1 MTYPTTKSTWLFFLF
16 ISGVISTI
24 AQTNESPAGAYTWKK
39 NKTELQDGYV
49 VLKSGKRMEGKIS
62 LKGSPT
68 SVSEIEFKGEGK
80 EVDFPIASLKAYGL
94 VGVNPNASVSASA
107 GAVNESPSSMY
118 EWRDMGVVMNKKI
131 ESTTP
136 RLGYMVLKDGTRY
149 EGELKLRRKD
159 GILED
164 FEVKTDQGKQKAD
177 ANKVARYGY
186 TISEAEVAQLN
197 LAKEIKKSFPGS
209 INTGSGTLPGEI
221 TIKPSASR
229 FSSEKI
235 IFEGR
240 DGKLSEYDPKSITGF
255 SLTSKG
261 KEVRFTALENVFVK
275 EIFKGK
281 TFQVYMNP
289 KPTSINK
296 FATSLAKNAA
306 QIGTAAAASAV
317 VNADAKKN
325 NYTTNLDSIIRV
337 SSTEDLITLRDA
349 WANAAGYD
357 NADDALEQSDNE
369 SLKANIG
376 ALELAIAGREVAN
389 SEGGILNE
397 EWVIFNRITNEKTVV
412 YKSEFK
418 DQIEAL
424 LFGCDKYLEL
434 SKSQQNEMQKWNNFE
449 DTMKFLDGC
458 Y

>member
-1 MTYPTTKSTWLFFLF
+1 MTNKTTKFPLLSLF
-16 ISGVISTI
+16 ISCAIGAF
-24 AQTNESPAGAYTWKK
+24 AQTNESPAGAYQWKK

-49 VLKSGKRMEGKIS
+49 VLKSGKKMEGKIS

-68 SVSEIEFKGEGK
+68 SVSEIEFIGEGK
-80 EVDFPIASLKAYGL
+80 EVDFPMGSLKSYGL
-94 VGVNPNASVSASA
+94 IGVNPNASARVT
-107 GAVNESPSSMY
+107 GGPVNESPESMY
-118 EWRDMGVVMNKKI
+118 EWRDMGVVMSKKI

-136 RLGYMVLKDGTRY
+136 REGYMVLKDGTRY
-149 EGELKLRRKD
+149 EGEMKLRRKD
-159 GILED
+159 GVLED
-164 FEVKTDQGKQKAD
+164 FEIKTASGKQKAD
-177 ANKVARYGY
+177 ASKVAKYGY
-186 TISEAEVAQLN
+186 TVSQEEVAQLN
-197 LAKEIKKSFPGS
+197 LSKDVKKSFPGT
-209 INTGSGTLPGEI
+209 IYTGSGSLAGEI

-235 IFEGR
+235 IFTGR
-240 DGKLSEYDPKSITGF
+240 DGKLIEYDPKTINGF
-255 SLTSKG
+255 AVTSKG
-261 KEVRFTALENVFVK
+261 KETHFTSLENLFVK
-275 EIFKGK
+275 ELFKGK

-349 WANAAGYD
+349 WAQAAGYD

-397 EWVIFNRITNEKTVV
+397 EWVIFNRITNEKTIVF
-412 YKSEFK
+412 KSEFK
-418 DQIEAL
+418 DQIDAL
-424 LFGCDKYLEL
+424 LFGCDKFLEIP
-434 SKSQQNEMQKWNNFE
+434 KGQQNEMQKWSNFE

>member
-1 MTYPTTKSTWLFFLF
+1 MTYNRTKFLLLFSL
-16 ISGVISTI
+16 ITCSLAVS
-24 AQTNESPAGAYTWKK
+24 AQTNESPAGAYQWKK

-68 SVSEIEFKGEGK
+68 AVSEIEFKGEGK
-80 EVDFPIASLKAYGL
+80 EVDFPIGSLKSYGL
-94 VGVNPNASVSASA
+94 TGVNPNASASA
-107 GAVNESPSSMY
+107 AGGPINESPESMY
-118 EWRDMGVVMNKKI
+118 EWRDMGIVMNKKI

-136 RLGYMVLKDGTRY
+136 RNGYVVLRDGTRY
-149 EGELKLRRKD
+149 EGEIKLRRKD
-159 GILED
+159 GVLED
-164 FEVKTDQGKQKAD
+164 FEVKTASGKQKAD
-177 ANKVARYGY
+177 ISKVAKYGY
-186 TISEAEVAQLN
+186 TVSQEEVAQIN
-197 LAKEIKKSFPGS
+197 LSKQVRASFPGA
-209 INTGSGTLPGEI
+209 IYTGSGSVPGEI

-235 IFEGR
+235 IFTGR
-240 DGKLSEYDPKSITGF
+240 DGKLTEYDSKSIGGF
-255 SLTSKG
+255 SITSKG
-261 KEVRFTALENVFVK
+261 KEARFTAFENVFVK
-275 EIFKGK
+275 ELYKGK

-306 QIGTAAAASAV
+306 QIGTSAAASAV

-349 WANAAGYD
+349 WAQAAGYD
-357 NADDALEQSDNE
+357 SADDALEQSDNE

-376 ALELAIAGREVAN
+376 SLELAIAGREVAN
-389 SEGGILNE
+389 TEGGILNE
-397 EWVIFNRITNEKTVV
+397 EWVIFNRISNEKTIV

-418 DQIEAL
+418 KQIEAL

-434 SKSQQNEMQKWNNFE
+434 PKGQQNEMQKWNNFE
-449 DTMKFLDGC
+449 STMKFLDAC

>member
-1 MTYPTTKSTWLFFLF
+1 MTYKTTKFPLLVLLI
-16 ISGVISTI
+16 ISSVSAF
-24 AQTNESPAGAYTWKK
+24 AQTNESPAGAYQWKK

-49 VLKSGKRMEGKIS
+49 VLKSGKKMEGKIS
-62 LKGSPT
+62 LKGAPT
-68 SVSEIEFKGEGK
+68 AVSEIQFIGEGK
-80 EVDFPIASLKAYGL
+80 EVDFPIGSLKAYGL
-94 VGVNPNASVSASA
+94 ANVNANASASA
-107 GAVNESPSSMY
+107 YGKAINESPENMY

-136 RLGYMVLKDGTRY
+136 REGYMVLKDGTRY

-159 GILED
+159 GVLED
-164 FEVKTDQGKQKAD
+164 FEVKTASGKQKAD
-177 ANKVARYGY
+177 VSKVAKYGY
-186 TISEAEVAQLN
+186 TVSQEEVAQLN
-197 LAKEIKKSFPGS
+197 LSKQVRASFPGA
-209 INTGSGTLPGEI
+209 IYTGSGSQSGEI
-221 TIKPSASR
+221 TIKPTASR

-235 IFEGR
+235 IFTGR
-240 DGKLSEYDPKSITGF
+240 DGKLTEYDAKSINGF
-255 SLTSKG
+255 SVTSKG
-261 KEVRFTALENVFVK
+261 KEARFTSLDGLFVK
-275 EIFKGK
+275 ELFKGK

-349 WANAAGYD
+349 WAQAAGYD

-376 ALELAIAGREVAN
+376 ALELAIAGREMAN
-389 SEGGILNE
+389 TQGGILNE
-397 EWVIFNRITNEKTVV
+397 EWIIFNKISNEKTIV

-418 DQIEAL
+418 NQIEAL

-434 SKSQQNEMQKWNNFE
+434 PKGQQNEMQKWNNFE
-449 DTMKFLDGC
+449 STMNFLDGC